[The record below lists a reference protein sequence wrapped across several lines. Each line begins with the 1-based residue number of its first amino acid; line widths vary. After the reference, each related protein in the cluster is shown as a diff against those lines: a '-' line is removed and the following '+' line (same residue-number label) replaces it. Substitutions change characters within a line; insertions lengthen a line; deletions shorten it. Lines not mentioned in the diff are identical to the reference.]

1 VQFGEA
7 EGLLS
12 LHCSGHKLGVG
23 HADTACSAV
32 RPEIACIKAAKL
44 RGLPEHLLQ
53 QQQQLQPWIIHTA
66 FKHIGVFKDENVSN
80 DQCTLTQHSTAQH
93 SAFCC
98 SVECASGQGR

>member
-53 QQQQLQPWIIHTA
+53 QQQQQQQQQLQPWIIHTA

-80 DQCTLTQHSTAQH
+80 DQCTLTQHSTAQR
-93 SAFCC
+93 FLLQC
-98 SVECASGQGR
+98 